1 MEASQVSNLQLTLEH
16 KILHVFYLSIFI
28 FTLLILFISIRQ
40 ITQQNDI
47 EQTANKRNSE

>member
-28 FTLLILFISIRQ
+28 FLILFISIRQ
-40 ITQQNDI
+40 ITQQDDI
-47 EQTANKRNSE
+47 EQTAYKRNSE